1 MFARFP
7 LVCLATCSLAL
18 SVQAADFA
26 LGVDVFLRGY
36 THLVKGHR
44 VGLLTNQTGKNAAG
58 VATIDLLYEH
68 PQVDLRALFSPE
80 HGIRGKIAAGKHI
93 KGGADENTGL
103 PIHSLYGGDSHRP
116 PKVAIDDLDVIVYDI
131 QDVGSRAYTYIWSLA
146 EAMAAMG
153 EQHKTIIVLDR
164 PSPLTVQNIDGPVT
178 EPAFKSFLGLY
189 PIPRVY
195 GATVGEIARY
205 FNNEHDLGCKLIVI
219 PMAGYRRD
227 MTWDETGLKWIGPSP
242 NIPTVESAIC
252 FGATGT
258 IGEVGC
264 MNIGI
269 GTRYPFQIVGA
280 PWMNA
285 ERSAAI
291 LNSKQLP
298 GVVFQ
303 PTSFTMPTGPFKGQV
318 TRAVFLRISDVRTF
332 LPATTELVMLDHLQR
347 HYAQHFK
354 WIKKHSAFDR
364 AMGTDR
370 VRISIEARHN
380 PRDMLIQWQHMQ
392 RSFRGKLIKH
402 LIYQ

>member
-1 MFARFP
+1 MFDRISLA
-7 LVCLATCSLAL
+7 CLATCLAV
-18 SVQAADFA
+18 SVSAADFA
-26 LGVDVFLRGY
+26 LGVDVFLKGY
-36 THLVKGHR
+36 THVVKGQR
-44 VGLLTNQTGKNAAG
+44 VGLLTNQTGKNAQG

-80 HGIRGKIAAGKHI
+80 HGIRGKVAAGIHI
-93 KGGADENTGL
+93 KSDVDENTGL
-103 PIHSLYGGDSHRP
+103 PIHSLYGGDSKRP

-153 EQHKTIIVLDR
+153 EQHKTVIVLDR
-164 PSPLTVQNIDGPVT
+164 PSPITAVNIDGPVT
-178 EPAFKSFLGLY
+178 EPGFKSFLGLY

-205 FNNEHDLGCKLIVI
+205 FNTEHDLGCKLIVI
-219 PMAGYRRD
+219 PMAGYRRN
-227 MTWDETGLKWIGPSP
+227 MTWEETGLKWIGPSP
-242 NIPTVESAIC
+242 NIPSVESAIC

-258 IGEVGC
+258 IGETGC

-280 PWMNA
+280 PWMDA
-285 ERSAAI
+285 DKSAAI
-291 LNSKQLP
+291 LNGKKLP

-318 TRAVFLRISDVRTF
+318 TKAVFLRISDVSTF
-332 LPATTELVMLDHLQR
+332 LPPTTELVMMDHLQR
-347 HYAQHFK
+347 YYPDHFK
-354 WIKKHSAFDR
+354 WTKGHSAFDR

-370 VRISIEARHN
+370 VRISIQSGHDPQA
-380 PRDMLIQWQHMQ
+380 MLKEWAVVQ
-392 RSFRGKLIKH
+392 RPFRTKLKKH